1 MPFIHFIS
9 VNSFFYFDNIKISW
23 NLRSQYRQMEK
34 RQFIKD
40 MALTGIALPLGLNGM
55 AQAFT
60 DKENSSPLELAQDNA
75 FWDTIRK
82 QYILK
87 PDYIN
92 LENGYY
98 NFLPQ
103 PILNKYIEHIK
114 EINYQGSYYM
124 RTVQWEN
131 KQKSVIA
138 LAEIAGCKPEE
149 LIITRNTTESL
160 DTIIG
165 GIHWQVGDEAIM
177 AEQDYGAMLDM
188 FKLVGE
194 RHGVINKFISVPN
207 HPKDDNEIV
216 EIYKTAITSKT
227 KVILVSHMINITGQ
241 ILPIKKICEMAH
253 QHNVQVIVDGAHAFA
268 HIQFKIA
275 DLGCDYYAASL
286 HKWLSV
292 PLGAGILFVK
302 KEHIKTIWPL
312 IADSE
317 KDPNKIKRLNHTGT
331 HPVYTD
337 LTIPDSIAYY
347 QMIGPAKKEARLRYL
362 QQYWTS
368 QVKAN
373 SNIILNTPTAH
384 ERACAI
390 CNVGI
395 KGIKPAVL
403 AERLMKEFKIFT
415 VAIDYANVHGCR
427 ITPNLY
433 TTTQELDVFVH
444 ALNSIAKA

>member
-1 MPFIHFIS
+1 MPI
-9 VNSFFYFDNIKISW
+9 
-23 NLRSQYRQMEK
+23 
-34 RQFIKD
+34 
-40 MALTGIALPLGLNGM
+40 GLNGM
-55 AQAFT
+55 AKAFASQA
-60 DKENSSPLELAQDNA
+60 NVSPVELAEDNA
-75 FWDTIRK
+75 FWDKIRQ

-92 LENGYY
+92 LENGYF

-103 PILNKYIEHIK
+103 PLLNQYIDHIK

-131 KQKSVIA
+131 KQKSVVA
-138 LAEIAGCKPEE
+138 LAAIAGCTPEE

-165 GIHWQVGDEAIM
+165 GIHWQAGDEAIM

-188 FKLVGE
+188 FKLVSE
-194 RHGVINKFISVPN
+194 RHGVVNKIISVPN
-207 HPKDDNEIV
+207 HPKDDDEI
-216 EIYKTAITSKT
+216 IGLYKNAITPKT

-241 ILPIKKICEMAH
+241 ILPIQKISEMAH
-253 QHNVQVIVDGAHAFA
+253 QYGVQVIVDGAHAFA
-268 HIQFKIA
+268 HIQFSIA

-302 KEHIKTIWPL
+302 KEHIKSIWPL

-331 HPVYTD
+331 HPVATD

-368 QVKAN
+368 QVKDIP
-373 SNIILNTPTAH
+373 NILLNTPTDTA
-384 ERACAI
+384 RSCAI

-395 KGIKPAVL
+395 EGMKPAVL
-403 AERLMKEFKIFT
+403 AERLLKEFKIFT
-415 VAIDYANVHGCR
+415 VAIDNANVHGCR

-433 TTTQELDVFVH
+433 TTTQELDQFVQ
-444 ALNSIAKA
+444 ALKSLAQA

>member
-1 MPFIHFIS
+1 M
-9 VNSFFYFDNIKISW
+9 
-23 NLRSQYRQMEK
+23 QK

-40 MALTGIALPLGLNGM
+40 LVLTGIAMPLGLGGM
-55 AQAFT
+55 AKAFANHEAKT
-60 DKENSSPLELAQDNA
+60 PLALAEDNA
-75 FWDTIRK
+75 FWEQIRQ

-138 LAEIAGCKPEE
+138 LAEIAGCSPDE

-165 GIHWQVGDEAIM
+165 GIHWQAGDEAIM

-188 FKLVGE
+188 FKLVSE
-194 RHGVINKFISVPN
+194 RHGVVNKIISVPN
-207 HPKDDNEIV
+207 HPKDDAEI
-216 EIYKTAITSKT
+216 IGLYKNAITPKT

-241 ILPIKKICEMAH
+241 ILPIKKISEMAH
-253 QHNVQVIVDGAHAFA
+253 QYGVQVMVDGAHAFA
-268 HIQFKIA
+268 HIQFSIT

-292 PLGAGILFVK
+292 PLGAGILFAK
-302 KEHIKTIWPL
+302 KEHIKNIWPL
-312 IADSE
+312 FGDNE
-317 KDPNKIKRLNHTGT
+317 KDANKIKRINHTGT
-331 HPVYTD
+331 HPVHTD
-337 LTIPDSIAYY
+337 ITIPDSIAYY

-368 QVKAN
+368 KVKDIP
-373 SNIILNTPTAH
+373 NIVLNTPTTPD
-384 ERACAI
+384 RSCAI
-390 CNVGI
+390 SNVGI
-395 KGIKPAVL
+395 KNMKPAIL
-403 AERLMKEFKIFT
+403 AERLMKEHKIFT
-415 VAIDYANVHGCR
+415 VAIDYANVQGCR

-433 TTTQELDVFVH
+433 TTTKELDVFVA
-444 ALNSIAKA
+444 ALNTLSKA

>member
-1 MPFIHFIS
+1 M
-9 VNSFFYFDNIKISW
+9 
-23 NLRSQYRQMEK
+23 
-34 RQFIKD
+34 
-40 MALTGIALPLGLNGM
+40 PLGFSGM
-55 AQAFT
+55 AKAFANH
-60 DKENSSPLELAQDNA
+60 EAQSPSALAEDNA
-75 FWDTIRK
+75 FWEQIRQ

-138 LAEIAGCKPEE
+138 LSEIAGCSPDE

-165 GIHWQVGDEAIM
+165 GIHWQAGDEAIM

-188 FKLVGE
+188 FKLVSE
-194 RHGVINKFISVPN
+194 RHGVVNKIISVPN
-207 HPKDDNEIV
+207 HPKDDAEIV
-216 EIYKTAITSKT
+216 ALYKNAITPKT

-241 ILPIKKICEMAH
+241 ILPIKKISEMAH
-253 QHNVQVIVDGAHAFA
+253 QYGVQVMVDGAHAFA
-268 HIQFKIA
+268 HIQFSIA

-302 KEHIKTIWPL
+302 KEHIKNIWPL
-312 IADSE
+312 FGDNE
-317 KDPNKIKRLNHTGT
+317 KDQNKIKRINHTGT
-331 HPVYTD
+331 HPVHTD

-368 QVKAN
+368 KVKDN
-373 SNIILNTPTAH
+373 SNIILNTPTTPD
-384 ERACAI
+384 RSCAI
-390 CNVGI
+390 SNVGI
-395 KGIKPAVL
+395 KNMKPAIL
-403 AERLMKEFKIFT
+403 AERLMKEHKIFT
-415 VAIDYANVHGCR
+415 VAIDYANVQGCR

-433 TTTQELDVFVH
+433 TTTKELDVFVA
-444 ALNSIAKA
+444 ALNTLSKA

>member
-1 MPFIHFIS
+1 
-9 VNSFFYFDNIKISW
+9 
-23 NLRSQYRQMEK
+23 MEK

-40 MALTGIALPLGLNGM
+40 LVLTGIAMPLGLGGM
-55 AQAFT
+55 AKAFASQVE
-60 DKENSSPLELAQDNA
+60 KSPLTLAEDNA
-75 FWDTIRK
+75 FWEQIRQ

-138 LAEIAGCKPEE
+138 LAEIAGCSPEE

-165 GIHWQVGDEAIM
+165 GIHWQAGDEAIM

-188 FKLVGE
+188 FKLVSE
-194 RHGVINKFISVPN
+194 RHGVVNKIISVPN
-207 HPKDDNEIV
+207 HPKDDAEIV
-216 EIYKTAITSKT
+216 ALYKNAITPKT

-241 ILPIKKICEMAH
+241 ILPIKKISEMAH
-253 QHNVQVIVDGAHAFA
+253 QYGVQVMVDGAHAFA
-268 HIQFKIA
+268 HIQFSIA

-302 KEHIKTIWPL
+302 KEHVKNIWPL
-312 IADSE
+312 FGDNE
-317 KDPNKIKRLNHTGT
+317 KDATKIKRINHTGT
-331 HPVYTD
+331 HPVHTD

-347 QMIGPAKKEARLRYL
+347 NMIGPAKKEARLRYL

-368 QVKAN
+368 KIN
-373 SNIILNTPTAH
+373 DNPSIILNTPTTPD
-384 ERACAI
+384 RSCAI
-390 CNVGI
+390 SNVGI
-395 KGIKPAVL
+395 KNMKPAML
-403 AERLMKEFKIFT
+403 AERLMKEHKIFT
-415 VAIDYANVHGCR
+415 VAIDYANVRGCR

-433 TTTQELDVFVH
+433 TTTKELDVFVA
-444 ALNSIAKA
+444 ALNTLGKA